1 VAAEPA
7 VKDPIGPE
15 LKQLLRH
22 LKLGKM
28 LDTLP
33 ERLTLAKQ
41 VQRALGHAEF
51 LELVLADEHTRREA
65 KSAQLRAR
73 AVLVCHTSLTE
84 RAGETQVSLAA
95 GSWL

>member
-1 VAAEPA
+1 MAAKNTA
-7 VKDPIGPE
+7 TDPIGPE

-22 LKLGKM
+22 PKLGRM

-33 ERLTLAKQ
+33 ERLTLAH
-41 VQRALGHAEF
+41 QRSLGHAEF

-73 AVLVCHTSLTE
+73 A
-84 RAGETQVSLAA
+84 AGLDPACASTPGRRPPPSATT
-95 GSWL
+95 GNYGPS